1 MEAEE
6 RISQLNKEIKVEHD
20 GRVTAEKKI
29 ESTEQALVT
38 LSQENAA
45 LEAKLVEIQKKLEAN
60 DAEFQ
65 AKLDETQ
72 KKLEAN
78 NAELQAKLGETQ
90 KKLEAS
96 EADLAGLKKLITNL
110 LASVFGKLKTRL
122 FCY

>member
-1 MEAEE
+1 M
-6 RISQLNKEIKVEHD
+6 EHD
-20 GRVTAEKKI
+20 GRIAAEKKI
-29 ESTEQALVT
+29 ESTEEALIT

-45 LEAKLVEIQKKLEAN
+45 LQAKLVETQKKLEAN
-60 DAEFQ
+60 DAELQ

-78 NAELQAKLGETQ
+78 NAEFQAKLGETQ

-96 EADLAGLKKLITNL
+96 EADLAGLKKMVTDL

-122 FCY
+122 FCYFS

>member
-6 RISQLNKEIKVEHD
+6 RISRLNKEIKLEHD

-45 LEAKLVEIQKKLEAN
+45 L
-60 DAEFQ
+60 Q
-65 AKLDETQ
+65 AKLEETQ
-72 KKLEAN
+72 KKLEASD
-78 NAELQAKLGETQ
+78 AEFHSKLNETQ

-96 EADLAGLKKLITNL
+96 EAELAGLQKLITNV
-110 LASVFGKLKTRL
+110 LASVFGK
-122 FCY
+122 F

>member
-1 MEAEE
+1 MEQE
-6 RISQLNKEIKVEHD
+6 

-45 LEAKLVEIQKKLEAN
+45 L
-60 DAEFQ
+60 Q
-65 AKLDETQ
+65 AKLE
-72 KKLEAN
+72 
-78 NAELQAKLGETQ
+78 ETQ

-96 EADLAGLKKLITNL
+96 EAELAGLKKMVTDL

-122 FCY
+122 CCC